1 MSLLP
6 DTATFHERVEAC
18 FVAYRGRGVSL
29 SAVDLDLVDAWATTG
44 VPFEVVAR
52 GLRKAAERALYDA
65 PEGEGRLRS
74 LKAARKA
81 VEAEIQKFIKRR
93 PSLGLDAGE
102 AEVEPFH
109 VVRHGKLLSQLKK
122 IALEHPQTLPVSKR
136 LEQAA
141 VPADFAAANRRE
153 DLALALLLRTLPALE
168 RTSLL
173 REARRLMENA
183 AASTAQA
190 RLESLRFHR
199 AALVRQRWSIPA
211 FW

>member
-1 MSLLP
+1 M
-6 DTATFHERVEAC
+6 
-18 FVAYRGRGVSL
+18 AYRGRGVSL
-29 SAVDLDLVDAWATTG
+29 SSVDLDLVDAWAETG

-52 GLRKAAERALYDA
+52 GIRKAAENALYDA
-65 PEGEGRLRS
+65 AEGEGHLRS

-81 VEAEIQKFIKRR
+81 VEAEIQKFIKRK
-93 PSLGLDAGE
+93 PSLGLEAGE
-102 AEVEPFH
+102 AEIEPFH
-109 VVRHGKLLSQLKK
+109 LVRHSKLLAVLKK
-122 IALEHPQTLPVSKR
+122 LAKEHPATLPVSTR

-141 VPADFAAANRRE
+141 APTDFVAANRRE
-153 DLALALLLRTLPALE
+153 DLALALLLRTLPASE

-199 AALVRQRWSIPA
+199 AALVRHRWSIPA